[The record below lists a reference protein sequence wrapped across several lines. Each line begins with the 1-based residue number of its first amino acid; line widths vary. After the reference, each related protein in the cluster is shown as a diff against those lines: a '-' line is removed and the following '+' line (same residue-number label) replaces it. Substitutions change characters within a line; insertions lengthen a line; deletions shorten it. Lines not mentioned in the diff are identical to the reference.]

1 MGLPVRGQRTRT
13 QVSFWLGFCE
23 MWDWVGFMD
32 DLLTRITTDYD
43 GEEVQPHRQD
53 EIGPDGRFSFFVFI
67 SHALHV
73 ARLSRL
79 GARDAY
85 TTVKDTNV
93 QKNNFK
99 RMERPVVGRCC
110 LFYA

>member
-1 MGLPVRGQRTRT
+1 MEGL
-13 QVSFWLGFCE
+13 
-23 MWDWVGFMD
+23 D

-43 GEEVQPHRQD
+43 SEEVQPHGQD
-53 EIGPDGRFSFFVFI
+53 EIDPDAPDGRFSFLDFN

-93 QKNNFK
+93 QKNNFQRTEK
-99 RMERPVVGRCC
+99 PVVGRYC
-110 LFYA
+110 LIF